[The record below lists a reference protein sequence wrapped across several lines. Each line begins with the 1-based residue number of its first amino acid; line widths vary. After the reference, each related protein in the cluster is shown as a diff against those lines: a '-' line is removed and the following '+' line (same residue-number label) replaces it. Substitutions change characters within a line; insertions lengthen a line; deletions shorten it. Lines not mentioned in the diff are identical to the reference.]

1 MLSGGLSE
9 NRYEPQNA
17 VGRSD
22 QSDRAADK
30 SDIADSHIGAD
41 VSSHEGACSYSYIVD
56 AGIDGHGDGGSVRGD
71 LEDFR
76 LEREVVTVYG
86 QAPED
91 TYQDDGCRVDCGRK
105 EQKSEDAYSCHS
117 ESDECKLV
125 SVKVFREEIASDDSH
140 DAEDGEDYCN
150 QCV

>member
-1 MLSGGLSE
+1 M
-9 NRYEPQNA
+9 
-17 VGRSD
+17 
-22 QSDRAADK
+22 
-30 SDIADSHIGAD
+30 
-41 VSSHEGACSYSYIVD
+41 
-56 AGIDGHGDGGSVRGD
+56 RGD

-91 TYQDDGCRVDCGRK
+91 TYQDDGCLVECGRK

>member
-17 VGRSD
+17 VGGSD
-22 QSDRAADK
+22 QSDGAAYK

-41 VSSHEGACSYSYIVD
+41 VSSHEGACSYSYIID
-56 AGIDGHGDGGSVRGD
+56 AGIDGHCDGGSVRGD

-91 TYQDDGCRVDCGRK
+91 TYQDDGCSVDCGRK
-105 EQKSEDAYSCHS
+105 EQKSEYAYSYHS

-125 SVKVFREEIASDDSH
+125 SVKVFRKEIASDDSH

>member
-17 VGRSD
+17 VGGSD
-22 QSDRAADK
+22 QSDGAAYK

-41 VSSHEGACSYSYIVD
+41 VSSHEGACSYSYIID
-56 AGIDGHGDGGSVRGD
+56 AGIDGHCDGGSVRGD

-86 QAPED
+86 QAP
-91 TYQDDGCRVDCGRK
+91 
-105 EQKSEDAYSCHS
+105 
-117 ESDECKLV
+117 
-125 SVKVFREEIASDDSH
+125 
-140 DAEDGEDYCN
+140 
-150 QCV
+150 